1 MRKVTSR
8 RINKGETTM
17 TNEELLKK
25 AKEGLEK
32 AYTPYSNF
40 QVGAALLT
48 EDGKVF
54 SGCNIENASYGAAI
68 CAERTAMV
76 KAISEGYTKFS
87 KIAVVSAGGAYT
99 YPCGICRQFM
109 SEFMLEG
116 KVVLEDK
123 EKGIREHSLSELL
136 PEAFTRKD
144 VFNE

>member
-1 MRKVTSR
+1 MVCNVYKQD
-8 RINKGETTM
+8 KGDKEM

-25 AKEGLEK
+25 AKEGLSK

-40 QVGAALLT
+40 QVGAALLS
-48 EDGKVF
+48 EEGKVF
-54 SGCNIENASYGAAI
+54 VGCNIENASYGATI

-87 KIAVVSAGGAYT
+87 KIAVVSNGGAYT

-109 SEFMLEG
+109 SEFMLDG
-116 KVVLEDK
+116 KVILEDK
-123 EKGIREHSLSELL
+123 EKGILEHSLSDLL
-136 PEAFTRKD
+136 PAAFTRKD